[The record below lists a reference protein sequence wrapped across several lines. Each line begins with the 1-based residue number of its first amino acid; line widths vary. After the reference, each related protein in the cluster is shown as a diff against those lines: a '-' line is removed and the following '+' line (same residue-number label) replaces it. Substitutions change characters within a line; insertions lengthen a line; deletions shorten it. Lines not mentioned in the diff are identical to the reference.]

1 MSIRTEIAE
10 LMNTKGT
17 MLDWA
22 SRVSYAPKSLSSE
35 QTEISEVIDAW
46 AKEIGRTGR
55 DNDIEISNFITKVI
69 APEVYDMP
77 DALLST
83 MFERG
88 SVGEFDDIQVNQ
100 VSKNTLKAHS
110 AAKGGNVEKSYI
122 DPQAFTFNWEH
133 KQVETEITY
142 AALRQNGFKSIATLT
157 NFALEALQNEMVGDV
172 FTQLDAGIT
181 ATGQVFAITGSAL
194 TQDAIDGLS
203 LYVGDNATNG
213 DAPFTFSLSKYAQ
226 QIAKIS
232 GMTNFMSDT
241 MKDEYNRYGLVNF
254 YNGMRIGAISSAHKT
269 SLGNFLVP
277 DKRVFGV
284 AGKVGFLD
292 TRGEI
297 RVLETLNNNKEK
309 VELKITG
316 FEYGLAITNPEK
328 VGKITFS
335 A

>member
-17 MLDWA
+17 MLNWA
-22 SRVSYAPKSLSSE
+22 SKVNYAPKSLSAE
-35 QTEISEVIDAW
+35 ETEISEVVDAW
-46 AKEIGRTGR
+46 AKEIGRTGH
-55 DNDIEISNFITKVI
+55 DNDLEISNFITKVI
-69 APEVYDMP
+69 VPEVYDMP

-83 MFERG
+83 MFDRG
-88 SVGEFDDIQVNQ
+88 SIGEFDDVQINEIA
-100 VSKNTLKAHS
+100 KNTLKAFE

-122 DPQAFTFNWEH
+122 DPKAFTPNRTCR
-133 KQVETEITY
+133 QVETEITY
-142 AALRQNGFKSIATLT
+142 ADLRKNGFKSIATLT

-181 ATGQVFAITGSAL
+181 GTNQVFSITGSTL
-194 TQDAIDGLS
+194 TMDAIDGLA

-213 DAPFTFSLSKYAQ
+213 DTPFTFSLSKYAQ

-232 GMTNFMSDT
+232 GMTAFMSDT

-254 YNGMRIGAISSAHKT
+254 YNGMKIGAISSAHKT
-269 SLGNFLVP
+269 SLGKFLVP

-284 AGKVGFLD
+284 AGKVGTLD
-292 TRGEI
+292 TYGDV
-297 RVLETLNNNKEK
+297 RVYETLNNNKEK
-309 VELKITG
+309 VEIKVTG
-316 FEYGLAITNPEK
+316 FEYGVCITNPEK

>member
-1 MSIRTEIAE
+1 MSIKTEIAE

-17 MLDWA
+17 MLEWA
-22 SRVSYAPKSLSSE
+22 SRVEHAPKTLSTE
-35 QTEISEVIDAW
+35 QSEISEVVDAW
-46 AKEIGRTGR
+46 AKEIGRTGK
-55 DNDIEISNFITKVI
+55 DNDLEISNFILKVI
-69 APEVYDMP
+69 EPEVYDMP

-83 MFERG
+83 MFDRG
-88 SVGEFDDIQVNQ
+88 SIGEFDDVQINQ
-100 VSKNTLKAHS
+100 VAKNTLKAIES
-110 AAKGGNVEKSYI
+110 AKGGNVEKSYI
-122 DPQAFTFNWEH
+122 DPTAFTPTFKH
-133 KQVETEITY
+133 RQIETEISF

-157 NFALEALQNEMVGDV
+157 NFGLEALQNEMVGDV

-194 TQDAIDGLS
+194 TMDAIDGLA

-284 AGKVGFLD
+284 AGKIGTLD
-292 TRGEI
+292 TRGDI
-297 RVLETLNNNKEK
+297 RVYETLNNNKEK

>member
-1 MSIRTEIAE
+1 MSIKTEIAE

-17 MLDWA
+17 MLEWA
-22 SRVSYAPKSLSSE
+22 SRVEYAPKTLSTE

-46 AKEIGRTGR
+46 AKEIGRTGS
-55 DNDIEISNFITKVI
+55 DNEHEIASFITKTI
-69 APEVYDMP
+69 SPEVYDMP

-83 MFERG
+83 MFDRG
-88 SVGEFDDIQVNQ
+88 SIGEFDDVQINQ
-100 VSKNTLKAHS
+100 IAKNTLKAIES
-110 AAKGGNVEKSYI
+110 AKGGNVEKSYI
-122 DPQAFTFNWEH
+122 DPKAFTPNWKH
-133 KQVETEITY
+133 KQVDTEISY
-142 AALRQNGFKSIATLT
+142 VALRQNGFKSIATLT

-194 TQDAIDGLS
+194 TMDAIDGLA

-232 GMTNFMSDT
+232 GMTSYMSDT

-254 YNGMRIGAISSAHKT
+254 YNGMRVGAISSAHKT

-284 AGKVGFLD
+284 AGKIGTLD
-292 TRGEI
+292 TRGDI
-297 RVLETLNNNKEK
+297 RVYETLNNNKEK
-309 VELKITG
+309 VDLKITG
-316 FEYGLAITNPEK
+316 FEYGVCITNPEK